1 MINHDP
7 HKNQVKITHF
17 FNKIKVIRID
27 TIPDFNLI
35 FIQKAFF
42 HQMMR
47 NTIIKIINDF
57 IQAKDLVL
65 TVLSNQ
71 IFSNHTHEMSKY
83 DNLELIQHLTTT
95 IFNNK
100 TQLLHNLTNQLKCIT
115 KFLSHII
122 YNNMK

>member
-27 TIPDFNLI
+27 TIPEFNLI
-35 FIQKAFF
+35 FMQKAFF

-57 IQAKDLVL
+57 IQAKDLVI

-115 KFLSHII
+115 KFLCHII
-122 YNNMK
+122 YNNTK